1 MSLFKIKIEDEKK
14 PSDLF
19 TKHITIIENPKYF
32 TKRVKSSLYIED
44 FDLIIVKD
52 INNAEIL
59 FEEVCE
65 ILFEEGQGAAI
76 GKKINQ
82 LCNIYKPP
90 EEIFEVKG
98 ELFRKIL
105 FNHVAKIHTSEGENG
120 IKALTI
126 FINSLVDVNLKIYI
140 IYICEN
146 GEIIWS

>member
-59 FEEVCE
+59 FEE
-65 ILFEEGQGAAI
+65 GQGATI

-90 EEIFEVKG
+90 EEIFETKG
-98 ELFRKIL
+98 KLFRKIL

>member
-32 TKRVKSSLYIED
+32 TRRVKSSLYIDD

-82 LCNIYKPP
+82 LCNIYNPP
-90 EEIFEVKG
+90 EEIFEAKG

-105 FNHVAKIHTSEGENG
+105 FNHMAKIHTSEGENG

>member
-1 MSLFKIKIEDEKK
+1 M
-14 PSDLF
+14 
-19 TKHITIIENPKYF
+19 
-32 TKRVKSSLYIED
+32 
-44 FDLIIVKD
+44 
-52 INNAEIL
+52 
-59 FEEVCE
+59 
-65 ILFEEGQGAAI
+65 
-76 GKKINQ
+76 
-82 LCNIYKPP
+82 
-90 EEIFEVKG
+90 KG